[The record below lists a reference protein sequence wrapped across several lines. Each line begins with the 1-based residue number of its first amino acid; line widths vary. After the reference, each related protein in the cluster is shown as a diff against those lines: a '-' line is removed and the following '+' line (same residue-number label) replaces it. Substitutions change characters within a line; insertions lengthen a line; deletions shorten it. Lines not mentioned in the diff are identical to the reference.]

1 MAEKR
6 YRLSGSSEGT
16 EVCAGKRILVLM
28 AASVEIHAD
37 HLVFLNSKGELMFL
51 FMLET
56 IESCS
61 EVDPGNASFLG

>member
-6 YRLSGSSEGT
+6 YLIRLRLPRP
-16 EVCAGKRILVLM
+16 RILVLM

-37 HLVFLNSKGELMFL
+37 HLVYLNSKGELMFL